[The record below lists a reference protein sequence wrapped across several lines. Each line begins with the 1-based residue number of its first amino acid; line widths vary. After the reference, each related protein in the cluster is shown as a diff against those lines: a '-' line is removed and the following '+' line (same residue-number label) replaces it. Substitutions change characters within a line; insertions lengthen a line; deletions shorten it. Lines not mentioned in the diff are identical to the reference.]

1 MGTMATLGEVL
12 NDIVKQNAITLP
24 TIIPE
29 VREENE
35 DQKIYQSD
43 YDQIPVDVKSL
54 YLEAARL
61 CSRAQQAKHKESEV
75 LEKYKL
81 ASTELE
87 MAAQQGL
94 KSHEAHSK
102 LKELVEFEELI
113 RVIVLE
119 GTFWKHY
126 KVKPPGNEDKV
137 ILDEVTGQQS
147 IKELE
152 QVAKTM
158 SEVRQWKNHE
168 TIRNMV
174 KTAKEYVMII
184 KGNLASY
191 TNAAQLTEALI
202 FAESAITSCEDVI
215 TENARKTSSN
225 DSSLFAAAMFSVTT
239 PLTSTPA
246 SAHSMLKTRIPIST
260 HVGGPAHQDDSLSND
275 DYKIN
280 DKNHDDRNQDDDEA
294 RDHDEFSSADG
305 TSNARDYANM

>member
-87 MAAQQGL
+87 MEAQQGL

-113 RVIVLE
+113 RVIMLE

-126 KVKPPGNEDKV
+126 RVKPPGNEDKV

-152 QVAKTM
+152 QIAETM

-168 TIRNMV
+168 TIGKMA

-191 TNAAQLTEALI
+191 TNAAQVTKALI

-215 TENARKTSSN
+215 TKNARKTSSN
-225 DSSLFAAAMFSVTT
+225 NPSIFAAERLSVTW
-239 PLTSTPA
+239 A
-246 SAHSMLKTRIPIST
+246 
-260 HVGGPAHQDDSLSND
+260 
-275 DYKIN
+275 
-280 DKNHDDRNQDDDEA
+280 
-294 RDHDEFSSADG
+294 
-305 TSNARDYANM
+305 